1 MDHIGERFAGVDWA
15 TDAHAVCVVDAAG
28 AVLAEFDVEHTAVG
42 LAELCRRL
50 DAASVRRVAIERPD
64 GPVVEELLAGGFEVV
79 VVSSRAVKALRVRY
93 GAAGNKCDRGD
104 AYVLADCLRTDGHRW
119 AALEPDS
126 PATVSLRAHVRT
138 RKDLVTARVAAAN
151 QLRAHLRVTFPA
163 AVGLF
168 SRIDSAISLRFLQ
181 RFPSVARA
189 RWLSPKR
196 LSAWLGANRYSG
208 RSSAE
213 QLHERL
219 TAAAPG
225 IDGDDHSS
233 VTLAYVAVLKTIG
246 AQIKELDSR
255 IAELLDAHPDGPIFK
270 SLCAASEFDAEMVPR
285 IEPTLAGSRVDLRGV
300 VSERERSSS
309 AAACAVAGGEVG
321 DFFGGDLAGGYPGRG
336 GPPPRCRCVH
346 GHRHPP
352 HGEGRRSGGFG
363 GPPGPAGQG
372 AQLGAGAGP
381 KGGRPV
387 DRGRQVPGDRAGA
400 AAGKSRLGLNGAVP
414 ARVPAQAKELILEL
428 VDDAV
433 RGGVSHRWACSVLGV
448 SDDRAHR
455 WRRRLRD
462 AGSLE
467 DRRPGG
473 VALHALRPSETAEI
487 LAVCEQW
494 GPVDRSYRKLAHRGS
509 YEGRVW
515 VSASTLRRVLAAQG
529 LILPKPPARDPAPW
543 VRWPHWLVWEPNKIW
558 CWDMTHFPRAERA
571 AFAIVD
577 VVSRRWIDTLVSI
590 EETST
595 QVRVL
600 FDRALATEGLTELIT
615 PERVELFEQDPTQ
628 PILLACSDNGP
639 QMTSQATRELFAA
652 LAVAQ
657 RLGRPGTPT
666 DQAWIESLF
675 GHVKAENPH
684 LEQIRDP
691 AVLQTELRRARRD
704 S

>member
-1 MDHIGERFAGVDWA
+1 M
-15 TDAHAVCVVDAAG
+15 
-28 AVLAEFDVEHTAVG
+28 
-42 LAELCRRL
+42 
-50 DAASVRRVAIERPD
+50 
-64 GPVVEELLAGGFEVV
+64 
-79 VVSSRAVKALRVRY
+79 
-93 GAAGNKCDRGD
+93 
-104 AYVLADCLRTDGHRW
+104 
-119 AALEPDS
+119 
-126 PATVSLRAHVRT
+126 
-138 RKDLVTARVAAAN
+138 
-151 QLRAHLRVTFPA
+151 
-163 AVGLF
+163 
-168 SRIDSAISLRFLQ
+168 
-181 RFPSVARA
+181 
-189 RWLSPKR
+189 
-196 LSAWLGANRYSG
+196 
-208 RSSAE
+208 
-213 QLHERL
+213 
-219 TAAAPG
+219 
-225 IDGDDHSS
+225 
-233 VTLAYVAVLKTIG
+233 
-246 AQIKELDSR
+246 
-255 IAELLDAHPDGPIFK
+255 
-270 SLCAASEFDAEMVPR
+270 
-285 IEPTLAGSRVDLRGV
+285 
-300 VSERERSSS
+300 
-309 AAACAVAGGEVG
+309 
-321 DFFGGDLAGGYPGRG
+321 
-336 GPPPRCRCVH
+336 
-346 GHRHPP
+346 
-352 HGEGRRSGGFG
+352 
-363 GPPGPAGQG
+363 
-372 AQLGAGAGP
+372 
-381 KGGRPV
+381 
-387 DRGRQVPGDRAGA
+387 
-400 AAGKSRLGLNGAVP
+400 P

-433 RGGVSHRWACSVLGV
+433 RGGVAHRWACSVLGV

-558 CWDMTHFPRAERA
+558 CWDMTHFPRADRA

-577 VVSRRWIDTLVSI
+577 VVSRRWIDTLVSL

-600 FDRALATEGLTELIT
+600 FDRALAAEGLTELIT

-675 GHVKAENPH
+675 GHVKAEWPH

-704 S
+704 YNSVRLHAGIGYVTPDDEHTGRGEQIRQARTEGPRRAHQQRLDYHRRNHNTTNPQEPA